1 MLQNYNY
8 NSFSNPFSNNDFQ
21 SKNYHRAR
29 SYDKR
34 QLFNP
39 RSTPFHKMKDFS
51 IKPKGLSN
59 IGATCYMNA
68 TLQCF
73 YHVKKLTEYLALRKY
88 VNDNIK
94 IEPYTITYEY
104 MRLIKELYNKDGQ
117 KEYAPYSF
125 KDILGKKNSL
135 FEGVAANDS
144 KDLILFLIEEL
155 HRELMLPKKN
165 IFFGGNGGVVD
176 QANEIG
182 TLMQTV
188 TEFGKERSIVKDIFY
203 FMGKTESVC
212 QNCKNILYN
221 FQAFNFIIFP
231 LEKTYKDS
239 LKGNNYN
246 NAITINNN
254 MNNMNNMN
262 AMMINM
268 MNNMNT
274 MNFNNNMN
282 MMNNMNNSM
291 IMTNNNINNNNQNM
305 NINNNLRYHSAP
317 NYSNKIYNNFVN
329 NNMANQNI
337 SLPNYSYKSNNNFIN
352 NTNSNNNKMNFS
364 SNQNNSYQNNNQGFY
379 NLNENFRKR
388 QNINQKHN
396 SNNFSNNI
404 ENLYFQNSNKNNN
417 NNYHFFDR
425 QANFNNFNN
434 RMNRNNLGGPV
445 ILKGSGGPYDLSIIS
460 PNSNFNNIVKGP
472 KITLEQCFESFILP
486 EYFTGENK
494 QHCNKCGFLT
504 DSLYST
510 LIYTSP
516 NILILILNYGKGISF
531 QCDVL
536 FDEYINIS
544 KYIQAKDSKIPTRYR
559 LLGAIVHI
567 GPSSMGGH
575 FIAFCRGIENNQQWY
590 KLNDSIV
597 SESNFTEIKKVGIP
611 YVLFYENV
619 NSY

>member
-88 VNDNIK
+88 VNDNIN

-117 KEYAPYSF
+117 KEYSPYSF

-231 LEKTYKDS
+231 LEKTYNI
-239 LKGNNYN
+239 KGYNY
-246 NAITINNN
+246 
-254 MNNMNNMN
+254 MNN
-262 AMMINM
+262 
-268 MNNMNT
+268 
-274 MNFNNNMN
+274 
-282 MMNNMNNSM
+282 
-291 IMTNNNINNNNQNM
+291 
-305 NINNNLRYHSAP
+305 
-317 NYSNKIYNNFVN
+317 
-329 NNMANQNI
+329 
-337 SLPNYSYKSNNNFIN
+337 
-352 NTNSNNNKMNFS
+352 
-364 SNQNNSYQNNNQGFY
+364 
-379 NLNENFRKR
+379 
-388 QNINQKHN
+388 
-396 SNNFSNNI
+396 
-404 ENLYFQNSNKNNN
+404 
-417 NNYHFFDR
+417 
-425 QANFNNFNN
+425 
-434 RMNRNNLGGPV
+434 
-445 ILKGSGGPYDLSIIS
+445 
-460 PNSNFNNIVKGP
+460 
-472 KITLEQCFESFILP
+472 
-486 EYFTGENK
+486 
-494 QHCNKCGFLT
+494 
-504 DSLYST
+504 
-510 LIYTSP
+510 
-516 NILILILNYGKGISF
+516 
-531 QCDVL
+531 
-536 FDEYINIS
+536 
-544 KYIQAKDSKIPTRYR
+544 
-559 LLGAIVHI
+559 
-567 GPSSMGGH
+567 
-575 FIAFCRGIENNQQWY
+575 
-590 KLNDSIV
+590 
-597 SESNFTEIKKVGIP
+597 
-611 YVLFYENV
+611 
-619 NSY
+619 